1 MTQAGS
7 GLFDTPLLRRLR
19 KRLDGV
25 AQGATGAPPAAL
37 RRLLRELR
45 ATRPRLDAAE
55 HAATT
60 QLLRRAAPPL
70 RAQGA
75 HWMWRPPHLTQ
86 PIASHV
92 PATRGTEPE
101 PGLKLFH
108 DCPRGQ
114 IALIQRRGAGGRG
127 HPPFALVLEAYA
139 FEGSFLSL
147 VLDLPEAA
155 WRDATGRDIFDLAV
169 RVEAERAS
177 PLFARLN
184 IRHGPNTADLL
195 RHIPAEHAA
204 DGAAHVAFDLAYS
217 RIDADRIEHA
227 WLDLIPERP
236 AMNRITLTDITL
248 ARRPRAEP

>member
-1 MTQAGS
+1 MTPAGS
-7 GLFDTPLLRRLR
+7 GLFDTLLLRRLR
-19 KRLDGV
+19 KRLDGA
-25 AQGATGAPPAAL
+25 AQGARAAPPAAL

-55 HAATT
+55 HAAAT

-70 RAQGA
+70 HAPGTQ
-75 HWMWRPPHLTQ
+75 WIWRPPHLTQ
-86 PIASHV
+86 PVASHV
-92 PATRGTEPE
+92 PAPPGVEID

-114 IALIQRRGAGGRG
+114 IALVQRRGAGGG
-127 HPPFALVLEAYA
+127 AHPPFALVLEAYA

-147 VLDLPEAA
+147 VLDLPDAG
-155 WRDATGRDIFDLAV
+155 WRTATGRDIFDLAV
-169 RVEAERAS
+169 RVEAERTS

-184 IRHGPNTADLL
+184 IRHGPNTEELL
-195 RHIPAEHAA
+195 RHIPAEQAA

-227 WLDLIPERP
+227 WLDLIIESP

-248 ARRPRAEP
+248 SRRPRAEP